1 MLVIDDSA
9 MVRKILT
16 EELSKDNEIE
26 VVGTAPDPYIG
37 RDKIV
42 SLKPDVLILDIEM
55 PRMDGLT
62 FLNKLMRA
70 FPMPV
75 IILSSLAVSGSE
87 VVFKAYELGALEVIC
102 KPGESYTVEDMG
114 EQLRDK
120 VKAVYQVKRF
130 KKKRYEENRTTPIKS
145 KSMLKTTNTVVAIGA
160 STGGTEAIFN
170 ILKMLP
176 ADVPP
181 ILIVQHMPQHF
192 TKAYAQRLNDTCEI
206 EVREASDGDRLMN
219 GTALLAPGNRHM
231 ELRRSGAIYHVCISD
246 GPLMFHQR
254 PSVEVLFNSIADY
267 AGRNSIGIILTGMGK
282 DGANGLLKMK
292 DSGAYTVA
300 QNEESCVVFGMP
312 KEAITIGA
320 AKRVLHLNQIYKVIL
335 NGEYIDETR

>member
-219 GTALLAPGNRHM
+219 GTALLAPGNKHM